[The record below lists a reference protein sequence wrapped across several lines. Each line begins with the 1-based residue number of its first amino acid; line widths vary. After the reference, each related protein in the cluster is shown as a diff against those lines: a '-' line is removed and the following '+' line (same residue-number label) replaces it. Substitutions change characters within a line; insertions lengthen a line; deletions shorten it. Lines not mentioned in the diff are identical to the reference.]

1 MPGDTENL
9 SQELSGAPPE
19 TLTPQPPSPLA
30 PREIWT
36 LRDLLLFVAFLPF
49 GLLAS
54 NLLAFIAYAV
64 LRPFTGWHAPVD
76 SLPSNTFFLLIL
88 QTMFYTSILA
98 YLFLLARIQHRQP
111 FWKSLGW
118 KKPTRRQVLACL
130 VGGGALAVLIRVVPP
145 LLPDAEGFPLERLF
159 TSLAASYAI
168 GAFAIGVAP
177 VIEELVFRGLLF
189 AIFER
194 TVGLRFAIV
203 VTAVL
208 FAGLHVP
215 EYWHA
220 WNHVL
225 MILLVGVVFSLA
237 RGMSGSLTPSILLH
251 VGYNACMM
259 TSLFFTTQHFRALE
273 GLFARG

>member
-19 TLTPQPPSPLA
+19 SLVPQPAPQLA

-49 GLLAS
+49 SLLAS
-54 NLLAFIAYAV
+54 NLLAFIAYVA
-64 LRPFTGWHAPVD
+64 LRPFTGWRAPVD

-88 QTMFYTSILA
+88 QSIFYTSILG
-98 YLFLLARIQHRQP
+98 YLFLLARLQHRQP

-118 KKPTRRQVLACL
+118 KKPTSRQVLACL
-130 VGGGALAVLIRVVPP
+130 AGGGALAVLIRLAPP

-159 TSLAASYAI
+159 TSMAASYAI

-194 TVGLRFAIV
+194 AVGLRFAIV
-203 VTAVL
+203 ATAVL

-225 MILLVGVVFSLA
+225 MILVVGVVFSLA
-237 RGMSGSLTPSILLH
+237 RGKSGTLTPSILLH

-273 GLFARG
+273 GLFARC